1 MTKETVRRQ
10 IIEIDIEITLPNGAT
25 PRVIVRENEG
35 AIVKLPDGAKFGFV
49 PTMRSGEDIAVV
61 VGIWD
66 LDRVPSDKLVS
77 VAVEVGGPV
86 VHSDTLPS
94 FGIRISRVIKSK

>member
-35 AIVKLPDGAKFGFV
+35 AIVKGDQIEVVESRPRA
-49 PTMRSGEDIAVV
+49 PRPRAIANRR
-61 VGIWD
+61 
-66 LDRVPSDKLVS
+66 LLTELKNS
-77 VAVEVGGPV
+77 
-86 VHSDTLPS
+86 
-94 FGIRISRVIKSK
+94 